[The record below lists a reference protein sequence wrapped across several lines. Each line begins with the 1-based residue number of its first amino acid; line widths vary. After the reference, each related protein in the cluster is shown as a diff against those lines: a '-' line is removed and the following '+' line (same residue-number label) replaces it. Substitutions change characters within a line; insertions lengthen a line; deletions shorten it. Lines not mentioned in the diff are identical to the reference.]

1 MFPPAIIA
9 LAQKII
15 STYTNEKRKI
25 VTAESCTGGLLS
37 GALTAIPGSSAV
49 VERGYV
55 TYSNEAKTEC
65 LGVTVLALDKCGAV
79 SAQVS
84 EQMAQGALKA
94 SLADV
99 AISVTGIAGSGSDDT
114 DKLVGLVY
122 FGLATREG
130 ALMHYRCQFSGDR
143 AAVRTQAV
151 AEALTLLL
159 TVVGSHEEIEF

>member
-1 MFPPAIIA
+1 MFSPSILA
-9 LAQKII
+9 LTQKII

-55 TYSNEAKTEC
+55 TYSNEAKMES
-65 LGVTVLALDKCGAV
+65 LGVTTLALNKCGAV
-79 SAQVS
+79 SAQVA

-94 SLADV
+94 SHADV
-99 AISVTGIAGSGSDDT
+99 AISVTGIAGPGSDDA

-122 FGLATREG
+122 FGIATREG

-143 AAVRTQAV
+143 EAVRTHAV

-159 TVVGSHEEIEF
+159 TVVGSNEEVDL